1 MSTTGSP
8 KTSAAGI
15 NTGRTRQ
22 KLRTRRLLL
31 ETAASLLAAGK
42 RPTVTDAA
50 DAAGVSR
57 RTAYRYFPTAA
68 KLHADAALEKLR
80 PVMEAAIDT
89 SAPGTGMKDLEARLD
104 GVVTNMQRLAIENET
119 LLRTMI
125 HETVLTVPAAVEP
138 RRGGRRLDWIESAV
152 KPLRKRISS
161 ANYKRLVCALA
172 LCTGIEALL
181 VLRDICGLSTDE
193 ITRVSQW
200 MCRAMLRESLRGQ
213 RSVPRRRQ

>member
-1 MSTTGSP
+1 MST
-8 KTSAAGI
+8 
-15 NTGRTRQ
+15 GRARQ

-31 ETAASLLAAGK
+31 ETAANLLAAGK
-42 RPTVTDAA
+42 RPTVTNAA

-80 PVMEAAIDT
+80 PVMEAAIDA
-89 SAPGTGMKDLEARLD
+89 SPPGAAVEDLEARLD
-104 GVVTNMQRLAIENET
+104 RLVNNMQRLAIENET

-152 KPLRKRISS
+152 GPLRKRIGST
-161 ANYKRLVCALA
+161 NYRRLVCALA

-193 ITRVSQW
+193 IIRVSQW
-200 MCRAMLRESLRGQ
+200 MCRAIVRESLRGRQSVLRQ
-213 RSVPRRRQ
+213 RK

>member
-1 MSTTGSP
+1 M
-8 KTSAAGI
+8 
-15 NTGRTRQ
+15 NVGRARQ
-22 KLRTRRLLL
+22 KLRTRQLLL

-80 PVMEAAIDT
+80 PAMEAAIDA
-89 SAPGTGMKDLEARLD
+89 SAQGTDVKDLEARLD
-104 GVVTNMQRLAIENET
+104 GVANNMQRLAIENET

-152 KPLRKRISS
+152 NPLRKQIGS
-161 ANYKRLVCALA
+161 ASYKRLVCALA

-193 ITRVSQW
+193 ITHVSQW
-200 MCRAMLRESLRGQ
+200 MCRAMVRESRRGR
-213 RSVPRRRQ
+213 RSELRRRK